1 MKKLIAMLLCIA
13 MVAALGVQA
22 FAVELTNAE
31 KAQKEDA
38 QVAQLKKDKAASLA
52 PADTMVAVEEL
63 YLQYYKEH
71 GELKAAGAD
80 AKEFIKLDAK
90 YKALIEKVGTS
101 NATLVALAAANNDG
115 AGNPFNYNPGIF
127 YDVATYGAVFA
138 DYAPWDLIIDTAN
151 TYWNGVYDP
160 QISAHELQ
168 AEIYWDLAADEA
180 AEAAAAE
187 AAAKLEAAA
196 IKAAQA
202 AVKDPKNSA
211 EWMKYWAAYDKVYAD
226 KELKDAKTA
235 AETAKKSVK
244 TAQEAAFAQAKNAVE
259 WAQAKAY
266 DTMEQEITKAVND
279 YIVGVG
285 AALTE
290 FYAELYA

>member
-13 MVAALGVQA
+13 MIAALGAQAFALSETDAQKKEQYELKVKALEAEKKGHTDAADMIKALEQIKMDRDIAVSSLDPADADYAQDVADLYAAAVEAAGALKSANPAAAAYVNAALGVDA
-22 FAVELTNAE
+22 FAAAE
-31 KAQKEDA
+31 VNQGYDTSKAAYDA
-38 QVAQLKKDKAASLA
+38 QVKAIS
-52 PADTMVAVEEL
+52 DMV
-63 YLQYYKEH
+63 
-71 GELKAAGAD
+71 KA
-80 AKEFIKLDAK
+80 
-90 YKALIEKVGTS
+90 
-101 NATLVALAAANNDG
+101 
-115 AGNPFNYNPGIF
+115 
-127 YDVATYGAVFA
+127 
-138 DYAPWDLIIDTAN
+138 
-151 TYWNGVYDP
+151 VYDP
-160 QISAHELQ
+160 EIKKNQHEADKL
-168 AEIYWDLAADEA
+168 AEKI
-180 AEAAAAE
+180 AEAAAIADAE
-187 AAAKLEAAA
+187 AAAAKLEAAA